1 MIVLKSPTR
10 PESYDKKI
18 GLVLQGGGALGS
30 YQAGVYEALASSE
43 YLPDWVAGISIGAIN
58 AAIIAGNA
66 PERRVE
72 RLRSFWEEIT
82 APTSWWP
89 SGLEGPLATWQQK
102 LSAQSALLFGQ
113 PGFFAARPPL
123 DWFLPER
130 PTSYY
135 DTKALKS
142 TLERLVDFDRIN
154 SGKEVRF
161 SVGAVNVRTGQ
172 FTYFDSE
179 QIAIRPE
186 HVMASG
192 ALPPGFPPVEID
204 DEHYWDGGL
213 VSNTPLQY
221 VLDYYPRRS
230 RLTFQVDVFQGFG
243 QLPTNLE
250 EVGERQNDI
259 RYSSRTRINT
269 DAFQQKHDVRHA
281 INELEK
287 LLPAELLETE
297 QAKRLHAFGC
307 VTEMDIVQLIYR
319 PFAPQG
325 AAKDFEF
332 SRNTM
337 NARWQQGL
345 SDATATLQA
354 APWLAPKVNE
364 VGVRVF
370 DVMHAI
376 LLDQDP
382 AKAKAKARAADA
394 DRPATKL
401 IEKATSGDPNA
412 LRSA

>member
-1 MIVLKSPTR
+1 MVKAKPPVR
-10 PESYDKKI
+10 PASYDKTV

-89 SGLEGPLATWQQK
+89 SGLTGPLATWQQR
-102 LSAQSALLFGQ
+102 LSAQSALIFGQ
-113 PGFFAARPPL
+113 PGFFAPRSAL
-123 DWFLPER
+123 DWFSMER

-135 DTKALKS
+135 DTRALKN

-154 SGKEVRF
+154 SRKEIRF
-161 SVGAVNVRTGQ
+161 SVGAVNVCTGR
-172 FTYFDSE
+172 FAYFDSE
-179 QIAIRPE
+179 EINIRPE

-192 ALPPGFPPVEID
+192 ALPPGFPAVEIEG
-204 DEHYWDGGL
+204 EHYWDGGL

-250 EVGERQNDI
+250 EVSERQSDI
-259 RYSSRTRINT
+259 RYSSRTRVNT

-287 LLPAELLETE
+287 LLPPEILETE
-297 QAKRLHAFGC
+297 QAKRLHEFGC

-319 PFAPQG
+319 PLAPQG
-325 AAKDFEF
+325 AAKDYEF
-332 SRNTM
+332 SRSTM

-345 SDATATLQA
+345 SDATTTLLA

-376 LLDQDP
+376 LLGQNP
-382 AKAKAKARAADA
+382 APANARAEDA
-394 DRPATKL
+394 DRPAMQAVKR
-401 IEKATSGDPNA
+401 ATSDRPKVKK
-412 LRSA
+412 SA